1 MYLFKRIKYSID
13 NDRIEGYNNS
23 GQATT
28 MKGLL
33 SYPKEYAEVM
43 NFMWATATDIER
55 YLHSEG
61 NGKFS
66 AMVPKSYFWILWKL

>member
-13 NDRIEGYNNS
+13 NDKIEGYNNV

-33 SYPKEYAEVM
+33 SYPKEYAEDM
-43 NFMWATATDIER
+43 NLMWARASDIES
-55 YLHSEG
+55 YIHSEG
-61 NGKFS
+61 T
-66 AMVPKSYFWILWKL
+66 